1 MASNGVSL
9 KGKVP
14 SSQQKKVDSA
24 GGVKRT
30 ASSEFPFWLLASCF
44 GVVGQL
50 EADWATSSAD
60 TGLEDVLGGGAM
72 CFPLSLARISNP
84 ASETVAWL
92 FGMTFNHETLGLW
105 SRRLQFLSLEHQ

>member
-1 MASNGVSL
+1 MASNGVTV

-44 GVVGQL
+44 GAVGQL
-50 EADWATSSAD
+50 EAAWATSAAD
-60 TGLEDVLGGGAM
+60 TGLEGVLGGRAM

-84 ASETVAWL
+84 VSVTVAWL
-92 FGMTFNHETLGLW
+92 FGMAFNHETLGLW
-105 SRRLQFLSLEHQ
+105 SRRLQFVFLEHH

>member
-1 MASNGVSL
+1 MASNGVTV
-9 KGKVP
+9 KGKAP

-44 GVVGQL
+44 GAVGQL
-50 EADWATSSAD
+50 EAAWATSAAD
-60 TGLEDVLGGGAM
+60 TGLEGVLGGRAM

-84 ASETVAWL
+84 ASVMVAWL
-92 FGMTFNHETLGLW
+92 FGMAFNHETL
-105 SRRLQFLSLEHQ
+105 